1 MSRAREFAD
10 LAGSADAGGLTGR
23 NLIING
29 DFQVNQ
35 RSTSGDW
42 LADRQRFLV
51 NGSYGAFT
59 RTVETL
65 SSGSPYDAGFRKF
78 GRVTVDT
85 ATNHTDSY
93 ELSWYRLEAQDIAK
107 SGWDYTSPN
116 SSITMSFWVRSS
128 VADTYY
134 FQARTVDGTE
144 YIYNSTFALT
154 ANTWKKVTVTMPGN
168 SNLQFDDNA
177 NAGLTVAIV
186 ADHGATY
193 IGGEEATTNSW
204 YTRGGN
210 NDAYFPSGAFA
221 AEWANVANATFD
233 WTGMQLEV
241 GDKATPFQH
250 RSYGEELTLCQRYC
264 HVWKSGQAY
273 DAICMMGTWSDN
285 SSIYGTYSLPVEMR
299 ADPTVTYSGS
309 FEVSAKG
316 NSASGTTPT
325 TNRIGKYVVQPRY
338 NKASHG
344 LGSGISGWM
353 RDSNDSDATI
363 TFDAEL

>member
-35 RSTSGDW
+35 RGTSGDW

-51 NGSYGAFT
+51 NGSYGGFT

-93 ELSWYRLEAQDIAK
+93 ELTWYRLEAQDIAK

-144 YIYNSTFALT
+144 YIYNATFALT
-154 ANTWKKVTVTMPGN
+154 ADTWKKVTVTMPGN
-168 SNLQFDDNA
+168 SNLQFDNDA

-210 NDAYFPSGAFA
+210 SDAYFPSGAFA

-241 GDKATPFQH
+241 GEKATPFEH
-250 RSYGEELTLCQRYC
+250 RSYGEELLLCSRYYTESDYRSDTGGARRYTS
-264 HVWKSGQAY
+264 VSSSINDLGGIPFPVPMRATPTRKVLTAQIFSGVTGSSY
-273 DAICMMGTWSDN
+273 YIDSTGYSRRGN
-285 SSIYGTYSLPVEMR
+285 SSGATSYFMS
-299 ADPTVTYSGS
+299 AGS
-309 FEVSAKG
+309 D
-316 NSASGTTPT
+316 
-325 TNRIGKYVVQPRY
+325 
-338 NKASHG
+338 
-344 LGSGISGWM
+344 GW
-353 RDSNDSDATI
+353 
-363 TFDAEL
+363 DAEL